1 VNFPKELTGT
11 HPLVGWGNN
20 LLRAARAS
28 RVSSGRGYKHR
39 VTSDGTILELES
51 TEENKSHPF
60 KIYQTGSWLTYK
72 VSAGYAI
79 TTGSRIT
86 VTNVDT
92 DIPVTIGALNWIY
105 IEMTATTAVVKTT
118 TTTLTWSSTLI
129 PIGYVD
135 TSTYVSTT
143 KPIIYQLLK
152 ADIFNPCI

>member
-1 VNFPKELTGT
+1 MNFPKELTGT
-11 HPLVGWGNN
+11 HPLVGWCNN
-20 LLRAARAS
+20 LLKAAKAS
-28 RVSSGRGYKHR
+28 RVSAGRGYKYR
-39 VTSDGTILELES
+39 VTSDGTILEVDS
-51 TEENKSHPF
+51 TENKSHPF

-72 VSAGYAI
+72 VSAGYAV

-92 DIPVTIGALNWIY
+92 DIPVSDSSLNWIY
-105 IEMTATTAVVKTT
+105 IEMTSTTAVVKTT

-135 TSTYVSTT
+135 TLTYHSTN

-152 ADIFNPCI
+152 SDIFNPCI